1 MLCEMHYLKMTVP
14 LASPVTMDGW
24 NIAPVVRVLMDW
36 VRFRTVNEHWW
47 KLPLRLPL
55 KLYVIEST
63 LG

>member
-1 MLCEMHYLKMTVP
+1 MTIETWT
-14 LASPVTMDGW
+14 LS
-24 NIAPVVRVLMDW
+24 PVVRVLTDW

-47 KLPLRLPL
+47 KLPLRLLL